1 MDIVT
6 IDFETYYGKDYSL
19 TKQTTEEYIRDPRFE
34 VIGLGVKLGD
44 YPTTWYSGDRPDKF
58 LSSLDFSNKAVLA
71 HNCMFD
77 AAVLSWHFGIKPA
90 RWLDTLSMAR
100 PVVGA
105 RTSLGLA
112 RLAEFFGLGA
122 KGDEVYNAKEKRR
135 ADFTPEEL
143 ERYAEY
149 CVNDV
154 DLTYQLYQRL
164 VDGFPEDELRLID
177 MTIRMFA
184 EPVFTLDVKILREHL
199 GRLQTKKANALA
211 TLDLDDDVE
220 DIRGTLMS
228 NPKFAELLR
237 SYGVEP
243 PKKISATTGRSTYA
257 FSKTDSGFLE
267 LLNHEDER
275 VKQAATARLETK
287 STLEETRTER
297 FIGVAGRGPLPVA
310 LNYYGAH
317 TGRFSGGDKQ
327 NLQNLPRTSPMR
339 AAMRAPDGY
348 KLVICDLSQIEARM
362 VAWLAGQD
370 DLIMSFE
377 LGDDVYSQFATKVYR
392 REITKADKTERFV
405 GKVSILSLQYGV
417 GWRKFQ
423 HMLSLGG
430 VDVDEQEA
438 KEIVALYRNTY
449 TNITELWDRCG
460 EAISSIYTGQS
471 GHINNTVVTYDGDGL
486 RLPSGFLIQYPA
498 LQMDSDDEGRS
509 DGFSYISDARSYMKE
524 QEQPGSGTRVR
535 LYGAKVTENLS
546 QALARIVMTEHMLK
560 IADKYRIIL
569 QVHDEVV
576 VLVPAEEAKK
586 AATYI
591 ENVMSTPPTWAPD
604 LPVACEYGLGDSF
617 GEGH

>member
-184 EPVFTLDVKILREHL
+184 EPVFTLDIKILREHL

-243 PKKISATTGRSTYA
+243 PKKISTTTGRSTYA

-267 LLNHEDER
+267 LLNHDDER

-317 TGRFSGGDKQ
+317 TGRFSGCLVGD
-327 NLQNLPRTSPMR
+327 
-339 AAMRAPDGY
+339 
-348 KLVICDLSQIEARM
+348 
-362 VAWLAGQD
+362 
-370 DLIMSFE
+370 
-377 LGDDVYSQFATKVYR
+377 
-392 REITKADKTERFV
+392 
-405 GKVSILSLQYGV
+405 
-417 GWRKFQ
+417 
-423 HMLSLGG
+423 
-430 VDVDEQEA
+430 
-438 KEIVALYRNTY
+438 
-449 TNITELWDRCG
+449 
-460 EAISSIYTGQS
+460 
-471 GHINNTVVTYDGDGL
+471 TVVTVKEFDGTVTDKPIVDVLLDDLVWDGEEFV
-486 RLPSGFLIQYPA
+486 RHEGVKFSGFAEVIEWDGVKGTPDHVVFTDAGEISLREA
-498 LQMDSDDEGRS
+498 REG
-509 DGFSYISDARSYMKE
+509 GHYITAAPY
-524 QEQPGSGTRVR
+524 
-535 LYGAKVTENLS
+535 
-546 QALARIVMTEHMLK
+546 
-560 IADKYRIIL
+560 IAD
-569 QVHDEVV
+569 D
-576 VLVPAEEAKK
+576 
-586 AATYI
+586 
-591 ENVMSTPPTWAPD
+591 
-604 LPVACEYGLGDSF
+604 
-617 GEGH
+617 